1 MATWFEITVDHC
13 AEAYARQAT
22 AAAFRELDRLEGEL
36 SRYVESSDIARA
48 NHLGPGESLAIGDDG
63 RLECLLLAAGIA
75 AATGRAFDPAYA
87 SAPGPTG
94 SPAFTLDPEAHLL
107 TARSPR
113 LHLDLGAVCKGY
125 ALDRMAAVLA
135 EWELHSA
142 CLNSGGSTA
151 LLLKPPAGESGWP
164 VRIGEGA
171 AARQRAHAM
180 RTSGSGLAVKGEHL
194 VDPRT
199 GHVAARRAR
208 AWAVAPDAATADALS
223 TAFFRHEP
231 TPRSPPFVQRARISV
246 PRWRRRTDTCLGTGY
261 CADPVAGGARP
272 PGGLT
277 LSRKE
282 SRPGG
287 PAPPYLNCTFPPQ
300 GSVISRTQMLRK
312 ETAVAVILQG
322 SGPVGPWAV
331 YGRGF
336 SSSWRTG
343 RSLWCCTTTPL

>member
-1 MATWFEITVDHC
+1 MSRATFQHEAMATWFEITVDHC
-13 AEAYARQAT
+13 AETYARQAT

-48 NHLGPGESLAIGDDG
+48 NRLDPGESLAIGDDA
-63 RLECLLLAAGIA
+63 LECLLLAAGIA

-113 LHLDLGAVCKGY
+113 LHLDLGAVGKGY

-171 AARQRAHAM
+171 AARELQLTRCAL
-180 RTSGSGLAVKGEHL
+180 SGSGLAVKGEHL
-194 VDPRT
+194 LDPRT
-199 GHVAARRAR
+199 GRPPARRAR

-223 TAFFRHEP
+223 TAFFVMNDAEVAA
-231 TPRSPPFVQRARISV
+231 FCAAREDIGAALAEADGRLSQHGV
-246 PRWRRRTDTCLGTGY
+246 LRQPERPDT
-261 CADPVAGGARP
+261 
-272 PGGLT
+272 
-277 LSRKE
+277 
-282 SRPGG
+282 
-287 PAPPYLNCTFPPQ
+287 Q
-300 GSVISRTQMLRK
+300 
-312 ETAVAVILQG
+312 
-322 SGPVGPWAV
+322 
-331 YGRGF
+331 
-336 SSSWRTG
+336 
-343 RSLWCCTTTPL
+343 